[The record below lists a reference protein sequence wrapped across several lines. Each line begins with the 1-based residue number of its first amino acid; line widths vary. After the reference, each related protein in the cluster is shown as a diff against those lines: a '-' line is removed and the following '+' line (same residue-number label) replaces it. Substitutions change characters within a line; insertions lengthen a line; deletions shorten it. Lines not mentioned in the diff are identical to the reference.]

1 MPVHV
6 NGHGLWFQCVQSVR
20 CNKNTKPQNRTVL
33 LLLLS
38 LMMMMA
44 MVLLLLL
51 LLLLLCFQFARFIY
65 LSKRLTKRNA
75 TIYCCVCFCAAIVTS
90 TRLHTQKKNE
100 NTCTQRGRA
109 RVNECT
115 AEWDRKSEKG
125 RIAQNHSRSMFCY
138 LMLSPMVHS
147 GFSSRYLRVLA
158 CVCVYTFRYC
168 DNGYSWNGKTA
179 ATPSTLMFICYVCV
193 SVSVHTPYHTS
204 EHSYN
209 GMAVSSMQCTHPCGY
224 DYTKSV

>member
-6 NGHGLWFQCVQSVR
+6 TGHGPWFQCVQSVR

-51 LLLLLCFQFARFIY
+51 LLLLCFQFARFIY
-65 LSKRLTKRNA
+65 SSKRLTKRNYLLLCLFLCR
-75 TIYCCVCFCAAIVTS
+75 YCYIHSFT
-90 TRLHTQKKNE
+90 HTKKNE

-158 CVCVYTFRYC
+158 RVYTFRYC